1 MSRALCAR
9 RLCRER
15 SSRFSK
21 VVDRA
26 SDRPHVRQRPRP
38 SERVDNTPRPA
49 PLRTVASSLARR
61 RGGIVVVATARRTL
75 RTRRRRARSVRTRDR
90 AGSATRVRFIEG
102 ARGLSS
108 SLGIKDRRGVVASR
122 RSRTRP
128 RGRHVDGGNAV
139 SDGGGRRH
147 RCARASPRADRA
159 TERSIARA
167 DRSLARATTTTS
179 TSSRLA
185 NANVARAF
193 ASSSRSY
200 SPPRATAPRRR
211 RRPSLLSFAR
221 ASLNAPPAPNPPR
234 PPIVAARR
242 TADAVDVHD
251 GEHGEKSRPGG
262 VARTRRDPLQDGTA
276 RG

>member
-185 NANVARAF
+185 NANVARIR

-242 TADAVDVHD
+242 TADAVDVND
-251 GEHGEKSRPGG
+251 GERGEKSRPRG

>member
-1 MSRALCAR
+1 M
-9 RLCRER
+9 
-15 SSRFSK
+15 F
-21 VVDRA
+21 VDRA
-26 SDRPHVRQRPRP
+26 SDRPHVRHQRPRP

-167 DRSLARATTTTS
+167 ARSLARATTTTS

-200 SPPRATAPRRR
+200 SPPRASAPRRR

-251 GEHGEKSRPGG
+251 GEHGEKSRPRGL

>member
-102 ARGLSS
+102 ARGSSS

-167 DRSLARATTTTS
+167 DRSLRDDDDVDV
-179 TSSRLA
+179 LA
-185 NANVARAF
+185 
-193 ASSSRSY
+193 SHS
-200 SPPRATAPRRR
+200 RRR
-211 RRPSLLSFAR
+211 RAPILHPARPRLA
-221 ASLNAPPAPNPPR
+221 AAAAPLFFPSR
-234 PPIVAARR
+234 ARR
-242 TADAVDVHD
+242 
-251 GEHGEKSRPGG
+251 
-262 VARTRRDPLQDGTA
+262 
-276 RG
+276 